1 LGDLSSRK
9 EADVLLHLP
18 IAIMATLSPVAVSDT
33 VPKFEIASACRFASG
48 STVEFDHALAFRAA

>member
-1 LGDLSSRK
+1 M
-9 EADVLLHLP
+9 LLHLP